1 MLLMPELLV
10 ATALNEGVAYDAP
23 ILGFTIRLFGH
34 VIVGFVESITTTLN
48 EQLVCNP
55 RAFVAVQATLL
66 VPKGNI
72 LPDAG
77 LHDTVVTLPV
87 GSDPEAVNVAIAEGA
102 PPDVCSV

>member
-10 ATALNEGVAYDAP
+10 ATALSVGVAYDTPAF
-23 ILGFTIRLFGH
+23 GATNRLLGH
-34 VIVGFVESITTTLN
+34 VIVGLVVSITLTLN
-48 EQLVCNP
+48 KQLVCNP
-55 RAFVAVQATLL
+55 CTFVAMQATSL

-102 PPDVCSV
+102 PPDV